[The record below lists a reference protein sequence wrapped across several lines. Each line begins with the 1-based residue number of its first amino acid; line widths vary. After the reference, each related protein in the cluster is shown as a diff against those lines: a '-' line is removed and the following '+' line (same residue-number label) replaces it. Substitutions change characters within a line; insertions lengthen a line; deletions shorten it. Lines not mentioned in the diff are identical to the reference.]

1 MIKKIFLI
9 LLLILASCQKSE
21 PHPTKQD
28 WIIALTALYYNVDD
42 ICIRE
47 YGSISPL
54 GVHYATNLF
63 SGYPTTCE
71 NIIIGN
77 STMDIGR
84 QVANFY
90 DPNKT
95 NNYGIGG
102 NTACDMLLQMQF
114 IRCNPKNVI
123 IASADGNGV
132 LRGVPPEV
140 SKNTIQKII
149 NKSKERW
156 DAKVIL
162 VGIHPIKLVEGNQ
175 KKNQVNTLVRNI
187 SDCYIDMVA
196 LFGVG
201 ENDLAPDSLMTDQ
214 IHYKEPIYTNLKNKI
229 LTQCGVSL

>member
-1 MIKKIFLI
+1 MLRLVIVI
-9 LLLILASCQKSE
+9 LLTFSNCQKPE

-54 GVHYATNLF
+54 GVHYAANLF

-71 NIIIGN
+71 NVIIGN

-90 DPNKT
+90 DPSKT

-114 IRCNPKNVI
+114 IKKKKKNVKSYTTI
-123 IASADGNGV
+123 IMY
-132 LRGVPPEV
+132 L
-140 SKNTIQKII
+140 NT
-149 NKSKERW
+149 N
-156 DAKVIL
+156 
-162 VGIHPIKLVEGNQ
+162 IKLLKKQ
-175 KKNQVNTLVRNI
+175 KLSMMN
-187 SDCYIDMVA
+187 
-196 LFGVG
+196 
-201 ENDLAPDSLMTDQ
+201 
-214 IHYKEPIYTNLKNKI
+214 
-229 LTQCGVSL
+229 